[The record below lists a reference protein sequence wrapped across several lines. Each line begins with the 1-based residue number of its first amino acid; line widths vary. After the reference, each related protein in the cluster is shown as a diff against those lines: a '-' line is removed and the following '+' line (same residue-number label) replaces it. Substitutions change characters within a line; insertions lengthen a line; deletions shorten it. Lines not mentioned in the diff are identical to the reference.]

1 MYLIASFIVALAITI
16 FLVSKI
22 AEMLQAKRSGMSW
35 IFLAS
40 TIGAFVAALTLVPL
54 GLFVEG
60 LDPNVMLILTVVIML
75 IVSSM
80 AFKYINKMNWG
91 SAITTNIA
99 NIVLSLVAITAAVV
113 LNGGSLDETYETVSN
128 SITKNTN
135 MVSQVAS
142 GDFNSRSDDSVTAN
156 GEMQVLAEDAETQE
170 ESDIEEP
177 LVTELDLLPLGT
189 VEEIA
194 KKKTQVYIEPKY
206 HVISISNIRSVVGKP
221 IRILKKNGN
230 KITGSLERIS
240 GNDIV
245 VLQRLSNGS
254 ATTPISLASIKKL
267 EVYK

>member
-1 MYLIASFIVALAITI
+1 
-16 FLVSKI
+16 
-22 AEMLQAKRSGMSW
+22 MLQAKRSGMSW

-40 TIGAFVAALTLVPL
+40 IIGAFVAALTLIPL
-54 GLFVEG
+54 GMFVEG

-80 AFKYINKMNWG
+80 AFKYINIMNWG

-99 NIVLSLVAITAAVV
+99 NIVLSLIAITAAVV

-135 MVSQVAS
+135 RVSQVAS
-142 GDFNSRSDDSVTAN
+142 GKINGQNNNSITVN
-156 GEMQVLAEDAETQE
+156 GEMQDLAEEVESE
-170 ESDIEEP
+170 ERVIEEEP
-177 LVTELDLLPLGT
+177 LVTELDLLPSGT

-206 HVISISNIRSVVGKP
+206 HVISISNIHSVVGKP

-230 KITGSLERIS
+230 KISGSLERIS
-240 GNDIV
+240 GSDIV

-267 EVYK
+267 EVYQ

>member
-1 MYLIASFIVALAITI
+1 MYLIASFIVAFAITI

-22 AEMLQAKRSGMSW
+22 AEMLQAKRAGMSW

-40 TIGAFVAALTLVPL
+40 IIGAFVAALTLIPL
-54 GLFVEG
+54 GMFVEG
-60 LDPNVMLILTVVIML
+60 LDPTVMLILTVVIML

-80 AFKYINKMNWG
+80 AFKYINIMKWG

-99 NIVLSLVAITAAVV
+99 NIVLSLIAITAAVV
-113 LNGGSLDETYETVSN
+113 LNGGSLEETYKVVSN
-128 SITKNTN
+128 SITKNTT

-142 GDFNSRSDDSVTAN
+142 GDFNSITENVEKQD
-156 GEMQVLAEDAETQE
+156 LAEEVDSQT
-170 ESDIEEP
+170 SIIEEEP
-177 LVTELDLLPLGT
+177 QLTELDLLPSGT

-194 KKKTQVYIEPKY
+194 KKKTQVFIEPKY
-206 HVISISNIRSVVGKP
+206 HVIRISNIHSVVGKP

-230 KITGSLERIS
+230 KISGSLERIN

-245 VLQRLSNGS
+245 ILQRLSNGS
-254 ATTPISLASIKKL
+254 AITPISLASIKKL